1 MTGAG
6 EFEPRFGDVLE
17 DVLGWGVEY
26 GDDDGPATV
35 EGWDSLAQIRL
46 VHALE
51 TAFDVRLP
59 DAALLEEQ
67 TVGSLRRLVLGER
80 PAA

>member
-1 MTGAG
+1 MIGD
-6 EFEPRFGDVLE
+6 ERFEQAFQEALE
-17 DVLGWGVEY
+17 DILGWGIEI

-46 VHALE
+46 VHELE
-51 TAFDVRLP
+51 TRFGVRLP

-67 TVGSLRRLVLGER
+67 SVGSLKTLVLEH
-80 PAA
+80 AT